1 MCEDRR
7 VAFYRFLFVGSVF
20 GVLLPHLTA
29 QAPGGSIVGRVRIAP
44 GNELKSPVMISLQTR
59 GAAIASVYTDNEGSF
74 GFNGLTANTYHVVI
88 QEKEYLPVDETVPIE
103 PITSPM
109 RYITIY
115 LTQRETKKAQ
125 DPSVIG
131 GNARLAASTQ
141 FTQQISKRARKEYDK
156 GVRSD
161 KDGKPDEA
169 VSHYQKAIEL
179 APDFYEARNNL
190 GSDLL
195 SKSQFPEA
203 KQQFEKVLTIN
214 PSDGAAYFNLAN
226 LSLLTQQYDQ
236 GQHWVEEGLS
246 KQPDSA
252 FGHFLRGSID
262 ARSGKPNEA
271 EVALKRCLELDP
283 FMSKS
288 HLALVNLY
296 MQQKRPAD
304 AASELRVFLKNFPE
318 DPFAPKAKQV
328 LEKLE
333 AGSSK

>member
-1 MCEDRR
+1 MCEMRR
-7 VAFYRFLFVGSVF
+7 LAICLLLVGLVF
-20 GVLLPHLTA
+20 AVFPRHQAA

-59 GAAIASVYTDNEGSF
+59 GAVIASVYTDNEGSF

-103 PITSPM
+103 PITSPL
-109 RYITIY
+109 RYVTIY
-115 LTQRETKKAQ
+115 LTQREAKKTQ
-125 DPSVIG
+125 DPLVIG
-131 GNARLAASTQ
+131 GNARLAGSNQ
-141 FTQQISKRARKEYDK
+141 FTQQIPKRARKEYDK

-161 KDGKPDEA
+161 RDGKPDEA
-169 VSHYQKAIEL
+169 LSHYQKAIEL

-203 KQQFEKVLTIN
+203 RQQFEKVVTIN
-214 PSDGAAYFNLAN
+214 PSDAAAYFNLAN
-226 LSLLTQQYDQ
+226 LSLLTHQYDQ
-236 GQHWVEEGLS
+236 SQHWLEQGLS

-252 FGHFLRGSID
+252 FGQFLQGSLF
-262 ARSGKPNEA
+262 ARSGKPAEA
-271 EVALKRCLELDP
+271 EVSLKRCLELDP

-296 MQQKRPAD
+296 MQQKRTND
-304 AASELRVFLKNFPE
+304 AASELRVFLKSFPQ

-328 LEKLE
+328 LQNLE
-333 AGSSK
+333 AGTSK

>member
-1 MCEDRR
+1 MPQRN
-7 VAFYRFLFVGSVF
+7 FL
-20 GVLLPHLTA
+20 VLLGAILVVGLLVLSPQKSFA
-29 QAPGGSIVGRVRIAP
+29 QTGSIVGQVRISP
-44 GNELKSPVMISLQTR
+44 GTEIKSPVLINLTSRGQTVN
-59 GAAIASVYTDNEGSF
+59 SVYTDNEGRF
-74 GFNGLTANTYHVVI
+74 GFNALPANIYHVEI
-88 QEKEYLPVDETVPIE
+88 NQEGFLPVREDVSVDA
-103 PITSPM
+103 ITSSM
-109 RYITIY
+109 RLLNIY
-115 LTQRETKKAQ
+115 LVPRDAKEK
-125 DPSVIG
+125 PSPSGMNG
-131 GNARLAASTQ
+131 GNTRLTDLNQYNEIA
-141 FTQQISKRARKEYDK
+141 KPARKEYDK

-161 KDGKPDEA
+161 RDGRFDEA
-169 VSHYQKAIEL
+169 IRHYQKAVEL
-179 APDFYEARNNL
+179 APGFYEARNNL

-195 SKSQFPEA
+195 SKSQFVEA
-203 KQQFEKVLTIN
+203 QFQFEQVIKVN
-214 PSDGAAYFNLAN
+214 PTDAAAYFNLGN
-226 LSLLTQQYDQ
+226 ISLLTKQYDK

-283 FMSKS
+283 LMSKS

-296 MQQKRPAD
+296 MQQKRPGD